1 VAKNATIEHRCFFQ
15 PNYRE
20 KGGCWQNSRNLDQGN
35 AMAESPNSIAI
46 YQNEDGGIRIEVQ
59 LQQDTVWLSRRQ
71 LSVLFDKDVRTVN
84 EHIRIL

>member
-1 VAKNATIEHRCFFQ
+1 
-15 PNYRE
+15 
-20 KGGCWQNSRNLDQGN
+20 LDQGN